1 MNNTELVM
9 LRSTE
14 SKAESEQIINYLKE
28 NGVQAVRQGGVMDIY
43 AGSDLFGEQIMVAP
57 SDLERAQELMK
68 NFEPIRVTAKN
79 LKNQLPKSQKTM
91 NWILTAILFII
102 LIVAVTALL
111 QQ

>member
-1 MNNTELVM
+1 MNDTELVM

-14 SKAESEQIINYLKE
+14 SKAESDQIINHLKE

-43 AGSDLFGEQIMVAP
+43 AGSDLFGEQIMVAH
-57 SDLERAQELMK
+57 SDLERAQELLK
-68 NFEPIRVTAKN
+68 NFQPIRVTAKN
-79 LKNQLPKSQKTM
+79 LKDQLPKSQKTM

-102 LIVAVTALL
+102 LIIAVTALL